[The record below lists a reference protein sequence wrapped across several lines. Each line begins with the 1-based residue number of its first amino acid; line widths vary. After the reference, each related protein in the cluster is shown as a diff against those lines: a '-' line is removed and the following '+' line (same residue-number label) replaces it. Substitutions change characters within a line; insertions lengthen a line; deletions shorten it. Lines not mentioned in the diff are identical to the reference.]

1 MPLIKVCRATVPH
14 GILTQ
19 HGLDVEN
26 IIDNW
31 TKSGKGKW
39 VSENCKALTTEVN
52 DSWADGS
59 LTVIIIADFTREQY
73 ITYKLMYSYEV

>member
-19 HGLDVEN
+19 NFEVEN
-26 IIDNW
+26 IVDNW
-31 TKSGKGKW
+31 IKSGKGKW

-59 LTVIIIADFTREQY
+59 LVVIIIADFTREQH
-73 ITYKLMYSYEV
+73 ITYKLMWSHEV